1 VNVRFLPALV
11 AAAVVAVTGS
21 KDGQTTQPATVAPSV
36 AEASARAIVG
46 EVVSVEGAGTAV
58 SIRESVSSPSQKGQ
72 PAKRRNVTL
81 QIVPT
86 TKIFRGKDLSTAET
100 LKPKDYVVARY
111 LETPSGAVAQ
121 SIRAADVTPRATP
134 TPTSDAASSAPPAAA
149 PTK

>member
-11 AAAVVAVTGS
+11 AAAVVAAAGS
-21 KDGQTTQPATVAPSV
+21 KDAQMTQPATVALSSP
-36 AEASARAIVG
+36 AASARAIVG
-46 EVVSVEGAGTAV
+46 EIVSVEGGGTAV
-58 SIRESVSSPSQKGQ
+58 SIRESVSSASQKGQ
-72 PAKRRNVTL
+72 PSVRRNVTV

-86 TKIFRGKDLSTAET
+86 TRIFRGKELSTAES

-121 SIRAADVTPRATP
+121 SIRIADATPRPTP
-134 TPTSDAASSAPPAAA
+134 TPASETPVPRAAA

>member
-11 AAAVVAVTGS
+11 AAAVVAAAGS
-21 KDGQTTQPATVAPSV
+21 KDGQMTQPATVALSSP
-36 AEASARAIVG
+36 AASARAIVG
-46 EVVSVEGAGTAV
+46 EIVSVEGGGTAV
-58 SIRESVSSPSQKGQ
+58 SIRESVSSASQKGQ
-72 PAKRRNVTL
+72 PPVRRNVTV

-86 TKIFRGKDLSTAET
+86 TRIFRGKDLSTAES

-121 SIRAADVTPRATP
+121 SIRIADSTPRATP
-134 TPTSDAASSAPPAAA
+134 TPASDTPVPQAAA